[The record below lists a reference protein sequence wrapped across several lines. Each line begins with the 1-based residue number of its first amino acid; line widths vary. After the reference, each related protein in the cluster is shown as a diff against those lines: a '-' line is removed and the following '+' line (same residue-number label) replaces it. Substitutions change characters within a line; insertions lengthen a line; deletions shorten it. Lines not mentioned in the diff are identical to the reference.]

1 MKKSFVLFLICVLSV
16 VLSNAGAAEKAV
28 PGGTF
33 RSHAVGTAAD
43 DPALSLQS
51 SGLSFGGLSL
61 HAAGFCVSGS
71 PFSSPFVNR
80 VMNFFIVRPSATVAE
95 ARTWLIWLG
104 VGVGVYAL
112 LCVLL
117 WWLAGVFSD
126 RGVFFVGWIAGMFT
140 LAAPAVIP
148 LAIMSYVYSNLNDGL
163 AIWFMNDAN
172 GFGWIG
178 FIIWCV
184 VCVVGGTA
192 VIDAVKSLFT
202 FWRRNILLTLV
213 QVVGGVAWIFTFG
226 FMILAI
232 MKEGNDFLILSI
244 LVTLAALSG
253 GAYKSVTTPGTLM
266 DYFGREIGGTF
277 SANRF
282 YGNDGNSYTR
292 NTHGGWER
300 D

>member
-1 MKKSFVLFLICVLSV
+1 MKKLFVLFLTCVLSAA
-16 VLSNAGAAEKAV
+16 LSDAGAAEKAA
-28 PGGTF
+28 PGGMF
-33 RSHAVGTAAD
+33 RPHAVGAAAD
-43 DPALSLQS
+43 GPVGSLQPS
-51 SGLSFGGLSL
+51 CRAFSALPLP
-61 HAAGFCVSGS
+61 AALLCVSGS

-80 VMNFFIVRPSATVAE
+80 VMDFFTVRPSATVAE
-95 ARTWLIWLG
+95 ARTWLMWLG
-104 VGVGVYAL
+104 IGVGVYAL

-126 RGVFFVGWIAGMFT
+126 RGVFFVGWIAGTLT

-178 FIIWCV
+178 FIVWCV

-192 VIDAVKSLFT
+192 VLDAVKSLFT

-213 QVVGGVAWIFTFG
+213 SVVGGVAWTFTFL
-226 FMILAI
+226 FVILSI
-232 MKEGNDFLILSI
+232 MKEGNDFLILAI

-266 DYFGREIGGTF
+266 DGFGREIGGTF
-277 SANRF
+277 SGNRF
-282 YGNDGNSYTR
+282 YGSDGNSYTR
-292 NTHGGWER
+292 NTHGGWNR